1 MWVGEAT
8 LDGKRGGVHCL
19 QKLAMSNPLKFNA
32 PLCMGLVPRRL
43 DFWCKSS

>member
-1 MWVGEAT
+1 MRVREAT

-32 PLCMGLVPRRL
+32 PSHLNFNFV
-43 DFWCKSS
+43 KY